1 MDDGADGVKANF
13 GNNPDKGDDH
23 DDILCYEEQD
33 ENPGDD
39 AASVI
44 QGVYL
49 KWNSQHN
56 DMGEKHYNPPRTM
69 RIDST
74 VAMRT

>member
-1 MDDGADGVKANF
+1 MYDGADGVEANF
-13 GNNPDKGDDH
+13 WNNPDEGDDH
-23 DDILCYEEQD
+23 DDILCDEEQD

-49 KWNSQHN
+49 K
-56 DMGEKHYNPPRTM
+56 
-69 RIDST
+69 
-74 VAMRT
+74 